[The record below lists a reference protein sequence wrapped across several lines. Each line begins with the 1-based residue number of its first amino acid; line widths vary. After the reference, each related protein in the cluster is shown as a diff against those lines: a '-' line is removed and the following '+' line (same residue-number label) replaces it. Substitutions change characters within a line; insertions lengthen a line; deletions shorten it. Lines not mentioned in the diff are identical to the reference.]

1 MTLELYSQLNR
12 DDSRRVL
19 EKDAIC
25 YVSPQTRYGRYEKVS
40 IPRTILQTVSTQT
53 VRDCRFSP

>member
-1 MTLELYSQLNR
+1 MIRQLNR
-12 DDSRRVL
+12 DDSRRVF

-40 IPRTILQTVSTQT
+40 ILRTILQAVSTQT
-53 VRDCRFSP
+53 VRDCRFST